1 MKLNEFFDHLDVTEA
16 SKKFP
21 EGHYTHTP
29 GALEVMPTQ
38 DQTMWAD
45 AGELPKKF
53 NVTKMKISI
62 YDEQDDEDPY
72 SYGNGGL
79 LVYHNAGTWKMYTD
93 DVNRVQIADYLGI
106 PTKDIDFSE
115 QGMQSKEYMHF
126 DIEDD
131 TVSELI
137 SKGAFKLEETATEDD
152 MSTGTVAVGKKGKT
166 RRATGIDDNP
176 YDHNEGEDQ
185 TALVNAALWNMKD
198 VYQTLMA
205 GESLSEDD
213 MFSYG
218 DLVQYLEQADMPD
231 HYSKFWDLVTDA
243 INSAG
248 GFKGQGDE
256 IMVDKNIAPT
266 IKTLYQQ
273 FKAATANIK
282 GVKEDDPTSTK
293 LDSQEIKQKALIY
306 MMRQHTYQKDRRQ
319 YDADNSGDADKF
331 YTEQDIEN
339 LEAMIA
345 HLKDGASLDPA
356 LQDELTQALRDAK
369 VKDRTGRFALRKMDV
384 EKQYQDQLRKYKPLE
399 MGEDINDII
408 RLSGLK

>member
-1 MKLNEFFDHLDVTEA
+1 MKLNEFFNHLDVTEA
-16 SKKFP
+16 PKRFP

-53 NVTKMKISI
+53 NVTKMKIAI

-93 DVNRVQIADYLGI
+93 DVTRVQIADYLGI
-106 PTKDIDFSE
+106 QNKDIDFSE
-115 QGMQSKEYMHF
+115 QGMQSEEYMHF

-131 TVSELI
+131 TVAQLI
-137 SKGAFKLEETATEDD
+137 GKGAFKLEETATE
-152 MSTGTVAVGKKGKT
+152 
-166 RRATGIDDNP
+166 
-176 YDHNEGEDQ
+176 E
-185 TALVNAALWNMKD
+185 
-198 VYQTLMA
+198 
-205 GESLSEDD
+205 
-213 MFSYG
+213 
-218 DLVQYLEQADMPD
+218 
-231 HYSKFWDLVTDA
+231 
-243 INSAG
+243 
-248 GFKGQGDE
+248 
-256 IMVDKNIAPT
+256 
-266 IKTLYQQ
+266 
-273 FKAATANIK
+273 

-293 LDSQEIKQKALIY
+293 LNSEEIKQKALIY
-306 MMRQHTYQKDRRQ
+306 MMRQHTYRKDRRQ
-319 YDADNSGDADKF
+319 YDADNSGNADKF

-356 LQDELTQALRDAK
+356 LQDDLTQALRDAK
-369 VKDRTGRFALRKMDV
+369 VKDRTGRFAMRKMDV

-399 MGEDINDII
+399 MGEDINDIV
-408 RLSGLK
+408 RLSGIK